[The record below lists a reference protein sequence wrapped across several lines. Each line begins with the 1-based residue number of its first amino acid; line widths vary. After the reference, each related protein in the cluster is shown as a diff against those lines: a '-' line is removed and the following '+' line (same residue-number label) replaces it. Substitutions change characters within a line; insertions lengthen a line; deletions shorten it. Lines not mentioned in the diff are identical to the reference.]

1 MQVAMA
7 IEFRDV
13 WLESFYE
20 EDRSHKRIPS
30 RIAAALYR
38 KLQILDAA
46 TQELD
51 LRVPPGNRFEHLQ
64 GNLSGWCSIRV
75 NKQYRLIFRWTAGTA
90 QDIYLDPHVYRG

>member
-20 EDRSHKRIPS
+20 EDRSHKKIPS
-30 RIAAALYR
+30 TLAPALYR

-51 LRVPPGNRFEHLQ
+51 LRVPPGNRFERLQ
-64 GNLSGWCSIRV
+64 GSFSGWCSIRI
-75 NKQYRLIFRWTAGTA
+75 NKQYRLIFRWAAGTA
-90 QDIYLDPHVYRG
+90 QDTYLDAHVYRG